1 MCDRQITCP
10 DKIKVL
16 PPALPRAFMTSSIT
30 AADLAPALPC
40 STDTYIDDTI
50 RWLERAV
57 IGLNLCPFAK
67 AVHVKGQIHY
77 AVALATTAHD
87 ALELLRNE
95 LKELANTPAEVRDTT
110 LLVMPYCLPDFLD
123 FNDFLGD
130 AEDVLH
136 ALGLEGTLQ
145 LASFHP
151 QFQFAGTEV
160 DDVTNCTNRSPYP
173 MLHLL
178 REDSIDR
185 AVSVFPGAEAIF
197 ERNME
202 VLEGIGMAGW
212 QALDVGPHGK
222 SGEHASANAGGDWAR
237 PTQGTVL

>member
-1 MCDRQITCP
+1 
-10 DKIKVL
+10 
-16 PPALPRAFMTSSIT
+16 MTHSIT
-30 AADLAPALPC
+30 AADAAPPAPN
-40 STDTYIDDTI
+40 SVTPYIDDTV

-77 AVALATTAHD
+77 AVTFASGAQDVLD
-87 ALELLRNE
+87 LLRDE
-95 LKELANTPAEVRDTT
+95 LTALANTPAEVRDTT
-110 LLVMPYCLPDFLD
+110 LLVMPHCLQDFLD

-151 QFQFAGTEV
+151 QFQFAGTDV

-173 MLHLL
+173 TLHLL
-178 REDSIDR
+178 REASIDR
-185 AVSVFPGAEAIF
+185 AVAVFPEAEAIF

-202 VLEGIGMAGW
+202 VLEGMGMAGW
-212 QALDVGPHGK
+212 LALDVGPH
-222 SGEHASANAGGDWAR
+222 N
-237 PTQGTVL
+237 TQGDCVVANVASDCAQPKPGPVL